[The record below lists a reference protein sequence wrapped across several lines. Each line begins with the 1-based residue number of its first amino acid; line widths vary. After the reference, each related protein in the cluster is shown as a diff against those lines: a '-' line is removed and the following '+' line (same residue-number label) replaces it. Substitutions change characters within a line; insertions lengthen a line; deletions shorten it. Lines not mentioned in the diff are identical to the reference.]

1 MATLALCSRAHTF
14 LYTGINAL
22 VCYMLLLLLVEV
34 DHFGEADES
43 TAMDDLE
50 VMATVD
56 SPKDKLPDIE
66 ELTKT
71 KTKKN
76 K

>member
-1 MATLALCSRAHTF
+1 
-14 LYTGINAL
+14 
-22 VCYMLLLLLVEV
+22 MLLLLLVEV